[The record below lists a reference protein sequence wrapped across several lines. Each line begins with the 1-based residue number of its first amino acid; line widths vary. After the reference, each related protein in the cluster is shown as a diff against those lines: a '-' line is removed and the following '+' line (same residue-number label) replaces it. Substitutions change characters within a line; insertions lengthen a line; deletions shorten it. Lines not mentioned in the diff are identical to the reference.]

1 MATVGVEA
9 HNLLK
14 RLEDAKNG
22 NSYCKSMCEWC
33 GRDVIKMRL
42 CITSGQKLR
51 SNASH
56 HHQMQKIT

>member
-1 MATVGVEA
+1 MATVVGEA

-33 GRDVIKMRL
+33 GGDVIKMRL
-42 CITSGQKLR
+42 WITSGQK
-51 SNASH
+51 
-56 HHQMQKIT
+56 